1 MIYDA
6 DIAFNTKSESLD
18 DFRRIWMDLDRFRRI
33 WTKINISMCYDGIV
47 DRKQRRRR
55 PESAALSTESEQK

>member
-18 DFRRIWMDLDRFRRI
+18 DFRRIWMDLDGFRRI
-33 WTKINISMCYDGIV
+33 WTKINIGMCYDGT
-47 DRKQRRRR
+47 
-55 PESAALSTESEQK
+55 AC